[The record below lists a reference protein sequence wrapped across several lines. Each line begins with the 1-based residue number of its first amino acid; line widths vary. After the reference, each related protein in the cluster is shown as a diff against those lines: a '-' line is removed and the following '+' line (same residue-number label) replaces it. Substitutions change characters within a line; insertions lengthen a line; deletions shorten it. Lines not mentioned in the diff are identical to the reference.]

1 MARTGVVRL
10 LECAVVISVAF
21 LPRLSN
27 AAPLDSR
34 GEMKLGVRTY
44 VNARIGTQGTE
55 SSYDNV
61 GDVVR
66 ALPAGDPQRQALL
79 GVDQTLAYRK
89 SRTFPYSPAGHLR
102 QNRFFV
108 EAELK
113 HDLARLQQQG
123 FGPLAM
129 LNLLPFKVRNLSYGI
144 TFRGE
149 YDGLYDWG
157 PSEFR
162 TASQW
167 KNCEQVH
174 LENPNDPRGCLGDNP
189 ATGAF
194 VEVGNKR
201 RELRDNASSR
211 FRLFQAYI
219 DADLG
224 DKIWMRFG
232 RQVLSW
238 GETDAFRLLDNI
250 NPIDSS
256 FGGFL
261 ISLDERRVPLDML
274 RMQYRIGD
282 LGPAYDTFIEAY
294 GAIDSG
300 IGYDPGTPA
309 GSPWTFQN
317 TGVPGANTQSLIT
330 PPARTFKD
338 VRGGGRFVF
347 NLGDGTFSLAHYYTW
362 WDVPQVQT
370 NILPTFPVQPGR
382 DSPTGPLNAFGGTPQ
397 FDSAGNFT
405 GYADDGIYSVRAYQ
419 TKQMVQVTGGSMTFA
434 LPDLYSIVRSEIAYF
449 KDEPRF
455 SQSTVDP
462 FVYHYMRSGPN
473 GELTPIS
480 PSALGAACRE
490 VTDDL
495 AERLENGEE
504 IQARPIKGNE
514 LCRLTGGTRRGD
526 SLNMAFGIDVNQFIR
541 VLNPGQTFFISTQF
555 FYKHLFGA
563 VDRKPIPG
571 RIPMDGEVLPVTEAD
586 FIVPQGGLS
595 PFGAVEPSL
604 IKQPADT
611 FLHTL
616 FITTAYRSGTI
627 NPAFVFFYDWGG
639 ALVYQPS
646 VTFIY
651 DPFRISIDYSIL
663 QAGTLKA
670 GSGVSL
676 LRDRDS
682 VQFRFEYVI

>member
-1 MARTGVVRL
+1 
-10 LECAVVISVAF
+10 
-21 LPRLSN
+21 
-27 AAPLDSR
+27 
-34 GEMKLGVRTY
+34 MKLGVRTY
-44 VNARIGTQGTE
+44 VNARIGTE
-55 SSYDNV
+55 STDSTYDNV

-66 ALPAGDPQRQALL
+66 ALPDGDPQKQALQ
-79 GVDQTLAYRK
+79 GIDQTLAYRK

-102 QNRFFV
+102 QNRFFAEV
-108 EAELK
+108 ELK
-113 HDLARLQQQG
+113 HDLSRLQKEG
-123 FGPLAM
+123 FGPLAL
-129 LNLLPFKVRNLSYGI
+129 LNQLPFKVRNLGYGI

-162 TASQW
+162 THDQW
-167 KNCEQVH
+167 RLCDDVH
-174 LENPNDPRGCLGDNP
+174 QGNPNDPRGCLGDNP

-194 VEVGNKR
+194 VDVPSKR

-224 DKIWMRFG
+224 SNLWMRFG
-232 RQVLSW
+232 RQILSW

-274 RMQYRIGD
+274 RLQYRIGD
-282 LGPAYDTFIEAY
+282 IGPAYDTFVEVY

-300 IGYDPGTPA
+300 VGYSPGTPQ
-309 GSPWTFQN
+309 GSPWTFPN
-317 TGVPGANTQSLIT
+317 TGVPSATTQSQIT
-330 PPARTFKD
+330 EPSRTFKD

-347 NLGDGTFSLAHYYTW
+347 NIGDGTYSLAHYYTW
-362 WDVPQVQT
+362 WDIPQVQT
-370 NILPTFPVQPGR
+370 NILPTFPIDPRFDPQ
-382 DSPTGPLNAFGGTPQ
+382 GPLNS
-397 FDSAGNFT
+397 FDS
-405 GYADDGIYSVRAYQ
+405 IYSVRAYQ
-419 TKQMVQVTGGSMTFA
+419 TKQMVQVTGGSLTYA
-434 LPDLYSIVRSEIAYF
+434 LPELYSILRSEFAYF

-455 SQSTVDP
+455 SQSQLDP
-462 FVYHYMRSGPN
+462 FIYHYFRSGPN
-473 GELTPIS
+473 GEFQPIS
-480 PSALGAACRE
+480 PSALRNACAP
-490 VTDDL
+490 VTQHYQHQIESGVD
-495 AERLENGEE
+495 
-504 IQARPIKGNE
+504 ISKRPILPNGAYNDD
-514 LCRLTGGTRRGD
+514 CRLTGGTRRGD
-526 SLNMAFGIDVNQFIR
+526 SLNMAFGIDINQFIR
-541 VLNPGQTFFISTQF
+541 FLNPGQTFFISTQF

-563 VDRKPIPG
+563 IDRKAIPG
-571 RIPMDGEVLPVTEAD
+571 RIPMEGEVLPVTEAD
-586 FIVPQGGLS
+586 FIVAQGGLS
-595 PFGAVEPSL
+595 PFGAVEPAL
-604 IKQPADT
+604 IKQPTDT

-627 NPAFVFFYDWGG
+627 NPAFVAFYDWGG
-639 ALVYQPS
+639 ALVWQPS

-651 DPFRISIDYSIL
+651 DPFRFSVDYSIL

-682 VQFRFEYVI
+682 IQFRVEYVI